1 LQYRHDA
8 LGMAARPHG
17 RYLRRPPYAAG
28 VHRRDHVRLPP
39 GTRSSRTQETA
50 ANNHRLHRSSHL
62 PGSPQIRSPRTERPT
77 MFSVTTIDGT
87 TLTGPD
93 NISLATMLA
102 DYEHGQDWEADQ
114 PPFIDHTIIWDYIEV
129 LDFYDLRPAE

>member
-1 LQYRHDA
+1 
-8 LGMAARPHG
+8 
-17 RYLRRPPYAAG
+17 
-28 VHRRDHVRLPP
+28 
-39 GTRSSRTQETA
+39 
-50 ANNHRLHRSSHL
+50 
-62 PGSPQIRSPRTERPT
+62 

-129 LDFYDLRPAE
+129 LDFYDLRPAELVSI